1 MALIPEALA
10 SSGGTG
16 NAPRLPVNGDTIQ
29 NCGPTTNLVFKNVTG
44 SPITVTITGVKVCS
58 QGVAHDMVA
67 SVAAGAEEVIGPIDS
82 RFASNSTGLATVNY
96 TGTLTACTV
105 YTTRV

>member
-10 SSGGTG
+10 STGGTG
-16 NAPRLPVNGDTIQ
+16 NAPRLPVNGDTIA
-29 NCGPTTNLVFKNVTG
+29 NCSPTTNLVFKNVTG
-44 SPITVTITGVKVCS
+44 SPITVTVTGVKTCS
-58 QGVAHDMVA
+58 QGFTHDLVA
-67 SVAAGAEEVIGPIDS
+67 SVAAGAEEIIGPIDS
-82 RFASNSTGLATVNY
+82 RYAANASGLATVNY